1 MQIFKRFKV
10 NWDKLNKESF
20 QTAEND
26 QTIATKIAKIKD
38 DTITFAN
45 NQLKEHQP
53 RDDYKELLELSIIF
67 VGGIPSSKN
76 QEPVIEP
83 DGWQR

>member
-1 MQIFKRFKV
+1 M
-10 NWDKLNKESF
+10 NKESF

-26 QTIATKIAKIKD
+26 QTIATRIAKIKE

-45 NQLKEHQP
+45 NQLKEHQQ

-67 VGGIPSSKN
+67 VGRIPSTGISFKN

-83 DGWQR
+83 DGWQK